1 MAHHEMQVRPAGDPS
16 RAREIV
22 QQLVDETPEIAMSES
37 PSGAYE
43 LIVTEPDMTWDQARL
58 WVIERVTELDHEAP
72 VYLDLLGMD
81 RVAQE
86 GGQ

>member
-1 MAHHEMQVRPAGDPS
+1 MARHEMQVQPAGDPS

-22 QQLVDETPEIAMSES
+22 EQLVDKTPEIVAEET
-37 PSGAYE
+37 PSGAYV
-43 LIVTEPDMTWDQARL
+43 LTVTEPDMTWEEARM

-81 RVAQE
+81 RMPQPD
-86 GGQ
+86 G